1 MLSVPQAAAFGRRF
15 PKQKFYE
22 HLEVDAPVKR
32 LFVEQVRRIT
42 WAYKLSPQTLNLAP
56 GQAVEEVELFHI
68 ALTGPELDER
78 VTQLMD
84 KQIPYHLLFLLE
96 RPDGLQRLRIGY
108 KEASQSGR
116 NAFQIRQSYQT
127 DWACPEDLS
136 LDLTALD
143 MDGLYE
149 SIVRQIAGDAIA
161 APETASLKEAVEQ
174 TQARE
179 RLEKQIAAL
188 RAKMRKEKSLAKQM
202 EIRREIVRLE
212 DVIQRNTI

>member
-1 MLSVPQAAAFGRRF
+1 MLTFPKSAAFGRRF

-22 HLEVDAPVKR
+22 HLEVDPQVKR
-32 LFVEQVRRIT
+32 LLVEQVKLIV
-42 WAYKLSPQTLNLAP
+42 WAYKLSPQTVNLSP
-56 GQAVEEVELFHI
+56 GQAVGEIQVFQL

-84 KQIPYHLLFLLE
+84 RQIPYHLLFLLE

-108 KEASQSGR
+108 KEASQSGH
-116 NAFQIRQSYQT
+116 NAFQLRQSYQT

-149 SIVRQIAGDAIA
+149 SIVRQIAGDAIT
-161 APETASLKEAVEQ
+161 APEAETLKAAVEQ
-174 TQARE
+174 TQQRE
-179 RLEKQIAAL
+179 KLEKQIAQL
-188 RAKMRKEKSLAKQM
+188 KTRMKKEKQLGRQM
-202 EIRREIVRLE
+202 ELRREIVKLE
-212 DVIQRNTI
+212 EGL